1 MNESDKILVETSA
14 RHVHV
19 TQETLEVL
27 FGAGHQLTAKKML
40 SQPGQFAST
49 DKIDVLGYNDPRK
62 DPEGKLP
69 RPSMKFSILGP
80 VRDHNQVE
88 VSLTEA
94 RKLGVNA
101 PVRESGDI
109 AGSGACTL
117 VGPAGQVDLKEGVI
131 CAKRHIHMTPEDA
144 KRFGVSNGQIVGVK
158 VDSGKGR
165 AVIFEDTVV
174 RVSPKYALAMHID
187 TDESNACCGSGLL
200 YGEIV
205 SK

>member
-40 SQPGQFAST
+40 SQPGEFAST
-49 DKIDVLGYNDPRK
+49 DKIEVLGYNDPLI

-88 VSLTEA
+88 VTLTEA

-144 KRFGVSNGQIVGVK
+144 ERFGVSNGQIVGVK